1 MSIRFILE
9 GHGAARGMALGRA
22 RLVHPNKIV
31 VDERPLA
38 HNEIEREIKHLETAL
53 DLAREELNAMRDKL
67 HGALAREVGEFLD
80 AHGMILE
87 DPELT
92 SSLFDLIRHGNY
104 RASAALK
111 FQRDRLVAV
120 FDSMDDPYM
129 RSRREDIDHVIGR
142 VQEVLGRNT
151 SAAER
156 QIAARVGEILIGDT
170 VAPAD
175 MTHLSEHGVLGIIT
189 TGGSAL
195 SHSAIL
201 ARSLH
206 VPMVVGARNALAA
219 VRENDLVLMDG
230 ERGYVV
236 VHPTAH
242 DLASYRQHQRD
253 STREARALLRLKN
266 AATLTRDG
274 MEIRLFANAEMST
287 DIASARA
294 WGADG
299 IGLYRTEFL
308 FLQRKELPTEEE
320 QFTAYRD
327 LVLGMGGLPVTL
339 RTLDLGAD
347 KADSTGLTLEYEPNP
362 ALGLRGIR
370 LSLCYPHLFT
380 TQLRAMLRASAY
392 GPIRILLPMVSAL
405 EEIITARRLLDQ
417 CAAELRNE
425 GVGIADQFEFGAMI
439 EVPAAAIALPV
450 LISHLDFVAIGTND
464 LVQYTV
470 AADRGN
476 DALGS
481 LYDPLHPAVLRLI
494 RLSIVTAKR
503 AGKAVSL
510 CGEIAGDIR
519 YTALLLALGLTDFSM
534 HPGTLLE
541 VRQAIAKCDLA
552 HLRKKSTLLL
562 RARTRTEID
571 AILMAMSE

>member
-1 MSIRFILE
+1 MSIRFILD

-22 RLVHPNKIV
+22 RLVHPSKIV

-38 HNEIEREIKHLETAL
+38 HNEIEREIRHLENAL
-53 DLAREELNAMRDKL
+53 NLAREELTAMRDKL

-80 AHGMILE
+80 AHGLILE
-87 DPELT
+87 DPELIT
-92 SSLFDLIRHGNY
+92 GLFDLIRHGKY

-129 RSRREDIDHVIGR
+129 RSRREDVDHVIGR
-142 VQEVLGRNT
+142 VQEALGRNT

-156 QIAARVGEILIGDT
+156 QIAARVGEILIGDS

-175 MTHLSEHGVLGIIT
+175 MAHLSEHGVLGIIT
-189 TGGSAL
+189 TGGSTL

-206 VPMVVGARNALAA
+206 VPMVVGARDALAS
-219 VRENDLVLMDG
+219 VHEDDLVLMDG
-230 ERGYVV
+230 ERGFAV

-242 DLASYRQHQRD
+242 DLARYRQHQRD
-253 STREARALLRLKN
+253 SAREARALLRLKN
-266 AATLTRDG
+266 AATVTRDG
-274 MEIRLFANAEMST
+274 AEIRLFANAEMPADVT
-287 DIASARA
+287 NARA

-308 FLQRKELPTEEE
+308 FLQRKELPSEDE

-327 LVLGMGGLPVTL
+327 LVLGMGGLPSTL

-347 KADSTGLTLEYEPNP
+347 KADSSGLTLEYEPNP
-362 ALGLRGIR
+362 ALGLRGVR
-370 LSLCYPHLFT
+370 LSLRYPRLFA

-392 GPIRILLPMVSAL
+392 GPIRILVPMVSAF
-405 EEIITARRLLDQ
+405 EEIVAVRTLLDR
-417 CAAELRNE
+417 CAAELRSE
-425 GVGIADQFEFGAMI
+425 GVAIADHFEFGAMI
-439 EVPAAAIALPV
+439 EVPAAAIALP
-450 LISHLDFVAIGTND
+450 LMIDQLDFVAIGTND

-476 DALGS
+476 DALGT

-494 RLSIVTAKR
+494 RLTIVTGKR
-503 AGKAVSL
+503 ARKPVSL
-510 CGEIAGDIR
+510 CGEMAGDTR

-541 VRQAIAKCDLA
+541 VRQAIAECDLTS
-552 HLRKKSTLLL
+552 LRKKSVLLL
-562 RARTRTEID
+562 RARTRAEID
-571 AILMAMSE
+571 AALVAMQE